1 MNKIQT
7 AALSGLLSA
16 ALTSL
21 PAVAA
26 PESDSA
32 MACQQPRMTLLEQR
46 LVAKSDQG
54 VEALRRFVFSTRKIH
69 QLDVIEVA
77 EWTAARRAAARECRA
92 AQAASETPV
101 REGG

>member
-7 AALSGLLSA
+7 AVLPGLLWA

-26 PESDSA
+26 PDGDAA
-32 MACQQPRMTLLEQR
+32 MACQQQRTTLLEQR
-46 LVAKSDQG
+46 LLAKADEG
-54 VEALRRFVFSTRKIH
+54 VEALRQFVFNVRMIH
-69 QLDVIEVA
+69 QLDTVEVA
-77 EWTAARRAAARECRA
+77 DWTAARRAAIRECMA
-92 AQAASETPV
+92 AKAAAEAPA

>member
-7 AALSGLLSA
+7 AVIPGLLCA

-26 PESDSA
+26 PESDA
-32 MACQQPRMTLLEQR
+32 AVACQQPRMTLLEQR

-54 VEALRRFVFSTRKIH
+54 VEALRQFVFNTRKIH
-69 QLDVIEVA
+69 QLDVVEVA
-77 EWTAARRAAARECRA
+77 DWTAARRTAIRECMAAKAAA
-92 AQAASETPV
+92 ETPAH
-101 REGG
+101 EGG